1 MFWGFGLDFFFFFPA
16 KETLSTCVTVQGA
29 NLWVLVVCQKS
40 VRSTAGAPVCGG
52 PSSTTAIMADPVPWH
67 GGCSAVVV
75 TPCRGD
81 ILAGTRTGLR
91 AAPACA
97 VEELGR
103 GGYTQGEEATH
114 RHPFHGC
121 SAGKA
126 GPRERI

>member
-1 MFWGFGLDFFFFFPA
+1 MGTGGVPE
-16 KETLSTCVTVQGA
+16 KCKKHRRGTC
-29 NLWVLVVCQKS
+29 LWRAFLHN
-40 VRSTAGAPVCGG
+40 
-52 PSSTTAIMADPVPWH
+52 AIMADPVPWH